1 MDINFKN
8 DALALVG
15 IKSTDPEIVG
25 TDSMDLNI
33 EIPVGETPV
42 KVSFKATSTVASS
55 IVAQERLNEI
65 ARDNINFLGS
75 KIAEGISYLM
85 DNGLTASMKTR
96 SSRNNG
102 DRRNAMT
109 WLNKPCHR
117 TPIRDSFRGCLFF
130 FLVFP

>member
-75 KIAEGISYLM
+75 KIADGLQYII
-85 DNGLTASMKTR
+85 DNAYYFANRIHEIEKLQNQWRKEEMA
-96 SSRNNG
+96 
-102 DRRNAMT
+102 AE
-109 WLNKPCHR
+109 
-117 TPIRDSFRGCLFF
+117 
-130 FLVFP
+130 

>member
-42 KVSFKATSTVASS
+42 KVSFRATSTVASS

-75 KIAEGISYLM
+75 KIAGGISYIM
-85 DNGLTASMKTR
+85 DNAYY
-96 SSRNNG
+96 
-102 DRRNAMT
+102 
-109 WLNKPCHR
+109 WLNRIHEIEKLQKEWR
-117 TPIRDSFRGCLFF
+117 QEERND
-130 FLVFP
+130 VAE

>member
-55 IVAQERLNEI
+55 ILAQEKLNQI
-65 ARDNINFLGS
+65 ARDNINFIGS
-75 KIAEGISYLM
+75 KIADGISYIM
-85 DNGLTASMKTR
+85 DNAYY
-96 SSRNNG
+96 
-102 DRRNAMT
+102 
-109 WLNKPCHR
+109 WLNRIHEIEKLQKEWR
-117 TPIRDSFRGCLFF
+117 QEERIAD
-130 FLVFP
+130 

>member
-85 DNGLTASMKTR
+85 DNADT
-96 SSRNNG
+96 
-102 DRRNAMT
+102 
-109 WLNKPCHR
+109 PCR
-117 TPIRDSFRGCLFF
+117 KIRH
-130 FLVFP
+130 VPNMVQI